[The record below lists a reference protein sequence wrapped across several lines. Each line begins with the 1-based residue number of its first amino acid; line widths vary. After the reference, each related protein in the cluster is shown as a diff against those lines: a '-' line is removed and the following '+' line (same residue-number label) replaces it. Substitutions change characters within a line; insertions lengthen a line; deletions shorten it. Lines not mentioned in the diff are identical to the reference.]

1 MVDDI
6 VSWLKR
12 ERLFVILVHSVALIF
27 GLACVVG
34 LSYCAYRLG
43 PSFLSI
49 IPSFLA
55 IVFIVVGVNNTIDVI
70 ATVKMLSRLID
81 SSEVE

>member
-6 VSWLKR
+6 VSWLKK
-12 ERLFVILVHSVALIF
+12 ERLFVILSHSIALIS
-27 GLACVVG
+27 GLTCVIG

-55 IVFIVVGVNNTIDVI
+55 IVFIVVGVNNTMEVI
-70 ATVKMLSRLID
+70 ATVKMLSRLIE